1 MQADTLSSHSNTA
14 LLELLFPLILMS
26 SQLMKRVHYII
37 QCEEG
42 KNMHL
47 SLLKS
52 FGLANQICRP
62 IADRIKYY

>member
-47 SLLKS
+47 
-52 FGLANQICRP
+52 
-62 IADRIKYY
+62 